1 MNEQRKCLVGHDDDG
16 GWVFGIAIALFVVA
30 MIVAIIVYGGAFIG
44 GFHSLKNYILAFKH
58 NVVDSNRKPVPV
70 LILRKKTTHSL

>member
-1 MNEQRKCLVGHDDDG
+1 MNEQRKCLVGHDDDY
-16 GWVFGIAIALFVVA
+16 GWAIGLAIALFVIA

-58 NVVDSNRKPVPV
+58 NVVDSLS
-70 LILRKKTTHSL
+70 LIHI

>member
-1 MNEQRKCLVGHDDDG
+1 MPRKGENIYKRKDG
-16 GWVFGIAIALFVVA
+16 RFGIAIALFVVA

-58 NVVDSNRKPVPV
+58 NVVDSNRKR
-70 LILRKKTTHSL
+70 IT